1 MQWNDDGTEGCGI
14 VLLAVLLGAG
24 VAMWVLEENV
34 MGSDDQQLHRVH
46 MQHTP
51 REGVRVPAAGN
62 RYRVGACCG
71 VDVKVLVECD
81 LGLWIGQLFGSGTVQ
96 GAVVADRSRW
106 ALIWSGDGQSFRSDS
121 ARWQRLP
128 ATRLRSCSESPDSV
142 AFLRAVLFPGRN
154 KPYSHPQQ

>member
-1 MQWNDDGTEGCGI
+1 MQWDGDGTEGCGV

-24 VAMWVLEENV
+24 VTMWVLEEKV

-51 REGVRVPAAGN
+51 RQGVRVPATGN

-81 LGLWIGQLFGSGTVQ
+81 LGLWVGKLFSPGTVQ
-96 GAVVADRSRW
+96 GAVVAYRSRW
-106 ALIWSGDGQSFRSDS
+106 AWNRNGDEQSFHSDS
-121 ARWQRLP
+121 ARWQRLL

-142 AFLRAVLFPGRN
+142 VFLRAVLFPERN